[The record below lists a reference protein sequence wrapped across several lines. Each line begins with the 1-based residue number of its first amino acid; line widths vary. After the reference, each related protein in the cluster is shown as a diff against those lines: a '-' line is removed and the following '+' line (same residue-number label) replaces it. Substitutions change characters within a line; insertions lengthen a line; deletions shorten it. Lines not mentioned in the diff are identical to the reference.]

1 MRSLHSWIVRRF
13 TYPAWQWRHGG
24 RVLSTLASLEES
36 QWVNPGDLEA
46 LQVAKLGA
54 LLRHAQ
60 ARSPYY
66 REVFRRAGFD
76 PREVRSLVQLRDLP
90 VLEKADLRDR
100 VAEIMT
106 TAFGRGLVKR
116 KTSGST
122 GIPLVLWAEP
132 EARDAWTAAGL
143 RFLRWW
149 GIEIGDRRATLISR
163 HALTP
168 GTRLKQFLLANTL
181 EYSAMDLSAATLAR
195 VHARLRRG
203 VSALL
208 GYPSSLAYLA
218 EYIAAEHSGV
228 PPALRAVFTT
238 GEVLHADQRAL
249 MRQVFRCPVVD
260 EYGSS
265 ETGHVAGEC
274 PAGRMHAA
282 AENVLLEALPV
293 DGQPEAGELLVTDL
307 NNFATPLIRYRIGDL
322 GGVEQGCP
330 CGRGLPVLRL
340 YAGRTSDLITLA
352 DGRRMDFTVLS
363 GAFEELVDNGLPVAQ
378 YRVIQH
384 DLGHF
389 EVLLAGPASLQ
400 AAAERVAE
408 RVRGALRAT
417 VRVTVQTVPVIPP
430 DPTGKRRRFISR
442 VSAAPP
448 EHAGVTQ

>member
-1 MRSLHSWIVRRF
+1 MRSLHSWIVRRL

-181 EYSAMDLSAATLAR
+181 EYSAMDLSAATLPGCT
-195 VHARLRRG
+195 RG
-203 VSALL
+203 
-208 GYPSSLAYLA
+208 
-218 EYIAAEHSGV
+218 
-228 PPALRAVFTT
+228 
-238 GEVLHADQRAL
+238 
-249 MRQVFRCPVVD
+249 C
-260 EYGSS
+260 
-265 ETGHVAGEC
+265 
-274 PAGRMHAA
+274 AA
-282 AENVLLEALPV
+282 ACRRCSAIPPRWPTWPSTSLRS
-293 DGQPEAGELLVTDL
+293 
-307 NNFATPLIRYRIGDL
+307 TP
-322 GGVEQGCP
+322 GCRRR
-330 CGRGLPVLRL
+330 CGRSSRRARCCTPIS
-340 YAGRTSDLITLA
+340 GR
-352 DGRRMDFTVLS
+352 
-363 GAFEELVDNGLPVAQ
+363 
-378 YRVIQH
+378 
-384 DLGHF
+384 
-389 EVLLAGPASLQ
+389 
-400 AAAERVAE
+400 
-408 RVRGALRAT
+408 
-417 VRVTVQTVPVIPP
+417 
-430 DPTGKRRRFISR
+430 
-442 VSAAPP
+442 
-448 EHAGVTQ
+448 

>member
-1 MRSLHSWIVRRF
+1 MRSLHSWIVRRL

-24 RVLSTLASLEES
+24 RVLPVLASLEKS
-36 QWVNPGDLEA
+36 QWGNPGDLEA
-46 LQVAKLGA
+46 LQVANLGA

-106 TAFGRGLVKR
+106 TAPGRGLVKR

-122 GIPLVLWAEP
+122 GIPLALWAEP
-132 EARDAWTAAGL
+132 EARDAWMAAGL

-149 GIEIGDRRATLISR
+149 GIEIGDRRVTLISR
-163 HALTP
+163 HALTR
-168 GTRLKQFLLANTL
+168 GMWLKQVLFANTL

-195 VHARLRRG
+195 VCARLRRG
-203 VSALL
+203 VSALF
-208 GYPSSLAYLA
+208 GYPSSLVYLA
-218 EYIAAEHSGV
+218 EHIAAEHSGV
-228 PPALRAVFTT
+228 QPALRAVFTT

-249 MRQVFRCPVVD
+249 LRRVFRCPVVD

-265 ETGHVAGEC
+265 ETGHLAGEC
-274 PAGRMHAA
+274 PAGRMHIA

-293 DGQPEAGELLVTDL
+293 DGQPETGDLLVTDL
-307 NNFATPLIRYRIGDL
+307 NNLATPLIRYRIGDL
-322 GGVEQGCP
+322 GRVEQGCP
-330 CGRGLPVLRL
+330 CGRALPVLRL
-340 YAGRTSDLITLA
+340 QAGRASDLITLP
-352 DGRRMDFTVLS
+352 DGRRMDFTILS
-363 GAFEELVDNGLPVAQ
+363 GVFEELVDNGLPVAQ

-384 DLGHF
+384 DLGDF
-389 EVLLAGPASLQ
+389 EVFLAGPASLQ

-442 VSAAPP
+442 VTAAPS
-448 EHAGVTQ
+448 ERAGVTH